1 MFDCLKCGNLVCGEC
16 RPRLQLCPSCRCR
29 PKRRSGNRRAAWSRR
44 NRWAER
50 LARVQ
55 RERDTENEELMAEL
69 GLTDLES
76 GAFVCSVSAAGNA

>member
-29 PKRRSGNRRAAWSRR
+29 PKKRSGSQRPTWSRR

-50 LARVQ
+50 LARLQ

-69 GLTDLES
+69 GPADLEPES
-76 GAFVCSVSAAGNA
+76 CASTLS